1 MSTFAT
7 IHLLISFAALGAGF
21 VVLAGLL
28 AGKRPDG
35 VWTPI
40 FLATTVLTS
49 ATGFGF
55 ATDRVLPSHVVG
67 ALSLVV
73 LGLAIYALY
82 SRGLAGAWRGIYVV
96 TAITALY
103 LNVFV
108 LIVQAFQQV
117 PALRA
122 LAPTQ
127 TEQPFTLTQALT
139 LAAFA
144 IMMKTAV
151 RASRAN
157 AASSVTT

>member
-1 MSTFAT
+1 MSTFT
-7 IHLLISFAALGAGF
+7 LIHLFISIAALGAGF

-35 VWTPI
+35 VWTPL
-40 FLATTVLTS
+40 FLATTVVTS

-55 ATDRVLPSHVVG
+55 ASDRLLPSHVIG
-67 ALSLVV
+67 AISLVV
-73 LGLAIYALY
+73 LAVALYALY
-82 SRGLAGAWRGIYVV
+82 GRRLAGAWRGVYVV

-108 LIVQAFQQV
+108 FIVQSFLRI

-122 LAPTQ
+122 IAPTQ
-127 TEQPFTLTQALT
+127 TEQPFTLTQALV
-139 LAAFA
+139 LATFA

-151 RASRAN
+151 RAARARP
-157 AASSVTT
+157 SSSMTT

>member
-1 MSTFAT
+1 MSTFT
-7 IHLLISFAALGAGF
+7 VIHLLISFAALGAGF

-28 AGKRPDG
+28 GGKRPDG

-40 FLATTVLTS
+40 FLATTLATS

-55 ATDRVLPSHVVG
+55 PADRVLPSHVVG

-73 LGLAIYALY
+73 LAVAAYALY
-82 SRGLAGAWRGIYVV
+82 GRRLAGPWRGIYVV

-108 LIVQAFQQV
+108 LIVQSFLRI

-122 LAPTQ
+122 IAPTQ
-127 TEQPFTLTQALT
+127 TEQPFTLTQALV
-139 LAAFA
+139 LATFA

-151 RASRAN
+151 RASRA
-157 AASSVTT
+157 AAAPSVRT